1 MGHIEELVRKITQYN
16 DEYRKG
22 TPLVSDYEYDKLVEE
37 LYQLDPENDWFKKGV
52 QDKAPKTNK
61 EQLTYPMYS
70 LNKCKSLQEIG
81 EWLQKVVG
89 EDYQDCLLVITPK
102 FDGLSIQKELSS
114 GKSWTRGNGVVG
126 QVCTDKMAKISTNAT
141 GFDRGF
147 IRGEVLFTQKSWT
160 QFSQQNPDYKNPRNT
175 ATGWINGDYKEEIP
189 YNHLSYMCYE
199 LYASGMDKLQELL
212 ELNSKVNTIDCP
224 LLISPFSKLTE
235 GNLENLFTIWS
246 EQFPI
251 DGLVIDINSSEYRTG
266 QEANGN
272 PTYARA
278 YKHPNFTEKKTSKIT
293 DIEIHV
299 NRSGVATPILHIEPV
314 ELAGAVI
321 SKVNGINMSYVYDW
335 FMSPGTVITVVRSG
349 EVIPKVIE
357 VDHCR
362 IPFRE
367 EFKSDKEYQ
376 KAYDCA
382 VELKRELIYSTDES
396 VKAYYE
402 FMDSTHKCP
411 FCGTY
416 LQWDKTET
424 NLLCPNANCEERKIQ
439 WIADFFKI
447 LGVENVKETSF
458 RQLYHNGL
466 NTCEKL
472 LKISAEDLIS
482 IDGWAIQ
489 SALMFEKEMN
499 KLKYNAGV
507 PLARLFHATGYFGG
521 LGEKTLQ
528 LIIDNLTDPFFQ
540 TDDLSEE
547 GKMMELIHIK
557 GISDISAKQ
566 YLNGLSKYF
575 KENNF
580 SLIKVVYTKTPQK
593 KEGKLSGQKIS
604 FSGFRDADL
613 KKRLELAGAVVED
626 SMTKSTTMLIVKDKG
641 QTSSK
646 TQKAMQMGIPIYSQ
660 KEIEIDNSNLFE

>member
-1 MGHIEELVRKITQYN
+1 MENIKELVKQITQFN

-22 TPLVSDYEYDKLVEE
+22 TPLVSDYEYDKLVER

-89 EDYQDCLLVITPK
+89 EGYKDCLVVITPK
-102 FDGLSIQKELSS
+102 FDGLSIQKEISS
-114 GKSWTRGNGVVG
+114 GKSWTRGNGLVG
-126 QVCTDKMAKISTNAT
+126 QICTDKMAKISSNVT

-147 IRGEVLFTQKSWT
+147 IRGEVLFTQKSWAK
-160 QFSQQNPDYKNPRNT
+160 FSQQNPDYKNPRNT
-175 ATGWINGDYKEEIP
+175 ATGWINGDYKEETP
-189 YNHLSYMCYE
+189 YHYLSYMCYE

-212 ELNSKVNTIDCP
+212 ELNSKVNTVDCP
-224 LLISPFSKLTE
+224 LLISPFSRLTE
-235 GNLENLFTIWS
+235 ENLEKLFITWS

-272 PTYARA
+272 PIYARA
-278 YKHPNFTEKKTSKIT
+278 YKHPNFTEKKQTKIT
-293 DIEIHV
+293 EIEYHV
-299 NRSGVATPILHIEPV
+299 NRNGVVTPILHIEPV
-314 ELAGAVI
+314 ELAGATI
-321 SKVNGINMSYVYDW
+321 TKVNGINMSYVYDW
-335 FMSPGTVITVVRSG
+335 FLCPGTTITIVRSG

-357 VDHCR
+357 SRGCK

-376 KAYDCA
+376 NAYKYA
-382 VELKRELIYSTDES
+382 VELFQELVHSSDES
-396 VKAYYE
+396 IKDYHK
-402 FMDSTHKCP
+402 FMESSHICP
-411 FCGTY
+411 FCDTP
-416 LQWDKTET
+416 LQWDLTQT
-424 NLLCPNANCEERKIQ
+424 NLVCPNVGCEERKIQ

-466 NTCEKL
+466 NTWDKL
-472 LKISAEDLIS
+472 LKISAEDLIN

-489 SALMFEKEMN
+489 SALMFEREMN
-499 KLKYNAGV
+499 KIRYEGV
-507 PLARLFHATGYFGG
+507 PCARLFHASGFFGG

-528 LIIDNLTDPFFQ
+528 LIIDNLKNPFFLPDTFTEQ
-540 TDDLSEE
+540 SKIE
-547 GKMMELIHIK
+547 ELISIK
-557 GISDISAKQ
+557 GISEISAKQ
-566 YLNGLSKYF
+566 YLSGLGKYEAVNGF
-575 KENNF
+575 D
-580 SLIKVVYTKTPQK
+580 SLVKITYIKTPQK
-593 KEGKLSGQKIS
+593 KEGKLSGQKIA

-613 KKRLELAGAVVED
+613 KKRLELAGAIVED
-626 SMTKSTTMLIVKDKG
+626 NMTKSTTMLIVKDKG